1 MTERGR
7 GRPRGSDAG
16 RTRHHIIATARTMFS
31 ERGYAA
37 TSLRAI
43 AGQAGVDASLISH
56 YFGNKSGLFFETMAL
71 PVDPVA
77 AKRRVFSAGLEGAGV
92 RIVEAFV
99 NLWDPH
105 HQVLAMLLRN
115 AFDRTAPD
123 TNALTVAEHIMIPH
137 LHAELHGPNRR
148 ERADLIAAQ
157 LIGMA
162 SIRYVLELEPL
173 ASASSSDVARIYGPS
188 LQQLLTPA

>member
-1 MTERGR
+1 RGR

-16 RTRHHIIATARTMFS
+16 RTRHHIVATARTMFS

-43 AGQAGVDASLISH
+43 DGQAGVDASLISH

-77 AKRRVFSAGLEGAGV
+77 AKRRVFRAGLDGAGA
-92 RIVEAFV
+92 RIVEAIV

-105 HQVLAMLLRN
+105 HEVLAMLIRN
-115 AFDRTAPD
+115 ACDRTAPNSD
-123 TNALTVAEHIMIPH
+123 ALTVAEHIMIPH
-137 LHAELHGPNRR
+137 IHADLRGPNRR

-162 SIRYVLELEPL
+162 SIRYVFELEPL
-173 ASASSSDVARIYGPS
+173 ASAPPSHVAQIYGPA
-188 LQQLLTPA
+188 LQQLLTPDV

>member
-1 MTERGR
+1 FGIDDLAPADPVTERGR

-77 AKRRVFSAGLEGAGV
+77 AKNRVFSAGLEGAGV
-92 RIVEAFV
+92 RIVEARSEERRV
-99 NLWDPH
+99 GKECECVWWPC
-105 HQVLAMLLRN
+105 
-115 AFDRTAPD
+115 
-123 TNALTVAEHIMIPH
+123 
-137 LHAELHGPNRR
+137 NRM
-148 ERADLIAAQ
+148 ENTETQ
-157 LIGMA
+157 KN
-162 SIRYVLELEPL
+162 E
-173 ASASSSDVARIYGPS
+173 
-188 LQQLLTPA
+188 